1 MSQGRR
7 ITLTEEEG
15 DDGGWWIARDE
26 DAGVT
31 SQGRTRTEAIENLD
45 EAVACE
51 QAAIENGDEP
61 LSPDEQAALFEE
73 LGIDPDEVDTITPP
87 WERPNRDDE

>member
-7 ITLTEEEG
+7 ITLTEEGE
-15 DDGGWWIARDE
+15 WWIARDE

-31 SQGRTRTEAIENLD
+31 TQGRTRTEAIDNLD

-51 QAAIENGDEP
+51 QAAIDNGDEP
-61 LSPDEQAALFEE
+61 LDDAEQAALFDE
-73 LGIDPDEVDTITPP
+73 LGLDHDELDDPITPP
-87 WERPNRDDE
+87 WEEEQGES

>member
-7 ITLTEEEG
+7 ITLTEEGE
-15 DDGGWWIARDE
+15 WWIAREE

-31 SQGRTRTEAIENLD
+31 SHGRTRTEAIENLD

-61 LSPDEQAALFEE
+61 LPPDEQAALLEE
-73 LGIDPDEVDTITPP
+73 LGIDPEEVRGDPITPP
-87 WERPNRDDE
+87 WERTDRDDE

>member
-7 ITLTEEEG
+7 ITLTEEGEC
-15 DDGGWWIARDE
+15 WIARDE

-31 SQGRTRTEAIENLD
+31 TQGRTRTEAIDNLD

-51 QAAIENGDEP
+51 QATIDNGDEP
-61 LSPDEQAALFEE
+61 LDDAEQAALFDE
-73 LGIDPDEVDTITPP
+73 LGLDPDELDDPITPP
-87 WERPNRDDE
+87 WEEEQEES